1 MKRTILTA
9 AMLAMTAMAFAVPAS
24 ATSGSGCLYVVN
36 VESWDALNVRAR
48 ADSSSRIVDRLRPG
62 RHGIISLRG
71 ECVPKSRPWASRWC
85 PIAHFDGDRQ
95 TRGWVKAR
103 FVRDSECP

>member
-1 MKRTILTA
+1 MKRACMIAIALALTGLFPAGA
-9 AMLAMTAMAFAVPAS
+9 AM
-24 ATSGSGCLYVVN
+24 ATSGPGCLRVVN

-48 ADSSSRIVDRLRPG
+48 ADSSSRVVDRLRPG

-71 ECVPKSRPWASRWC
+71 ECVPKSRPWGSRWC
-85 PIAHFDGDRQ
+85 PITHYDGDYT